1 MSLKVESLTNEVFSV
16 PVTSARKMIA
26 IRPIPECLK
35 RKAAEELHEKESN
48 VAEELEMIKTW
59 MRQSGHIRGR
69 MEEQF
74 LLGFLRSCKH
84 SMERVKE
91 KLDTYY
97 TIRSVLPE
105 VMRKRDPLDPFVRKV
120 IQMGVTVPLPK
131 TVNPDDPKIILIRG
145 DAFDGDVCDFPDIL
159 KVFTMIGDILLRDD
173 DQMMICGQAAII
185 DLGHSSSGH
194 LFNFNLSFL
203 RKASI
208 LNQQASPLR
217 QKGFHFINT
226 PKSFDIV
233 LNIFKGL
240 MTEKNRKRTIVS
252 HGSSLESLHKYF
264 PKSVLPAELG
274 GELGPVQQFVDE
286 WEQKLIDNRTYLIE
300 EESLGVDEGRRR
312 NTNPLAEEKDLFG
325 TAGTFR
331 KLEFD

>member
-1 MSLKVESLTNEVFSV
+1 MSAKVELPMKEVFSV
-16 PVTSARKMIA
+16 PVGTVARMPV
-26 IRPIPECLK
+26 RPILDCLK
-35 RKAAEELHEKESN
+35 AKAASELNEKEKTIP
-48 VAEELEMIKTW
+48 EELEMIRTW
-59 MRQSGHIRGR
+59 IKQSGHIRGR
-69 MEEQF
+69 MDDQF
-74 LLGFLRSCKH
+74 LLGFLRACKH
-84 SMERVKE
+84 SLERVKE

-105 VMRKRDPLDPFVRKV
+105 VMRKRDPLDPFLRKV
-120 IQMGVTVPLPK
+120 IRMGVSVPLPK
-131 TVNPDDPKIILIRG
+131 TVKPDDPKIMLIRA

-173 DQMMICGQAAII
+173 DQMVICGQAAII
-185 DLGHSSSGH
+185 DFGHSSSGH

-208 LNQQASPLR
+208 LNQQGSPLR

-226 PKSFDIV
+226 PKGFDLV

-240 MTEKNRKRTIVS
+240 MTEKNRNRTIIS

-264 PKSVLPAELG
+264 PKSILPTELG

-286 WEQKLIDNRTYLIE
+286 WEQRLIDNRAYLVE
-300 EESLGVDEGRRR
+300 EELLGVDESKRR

>member
-1 MSLKVESLTNEVFSV
+1 MSVKVESLTNEVFSA
-16 PVTSARKMIA
+16 PVVDRKMITV
-26 IRPIPECLK
+26 RPIPECLK
-35 RKAAEELHEKESN
+35 RKAAEELNEKESII
-48 VAEELEMIKTW
+48 AEELEMLKIW
-59 MRQSGHIRGR
+59 IRQSGHIRGR

-84 SMERVKE
+84 SMERVKQ

-105 VMRKRDPLDPFVRKV
+105 VMRNRDPLDPFLRKV
-120 IQMGVTVPLPK
+120 IKMGVTVPLPK

-145 DAFDGDVCDFPDIL
+145 DAFDGEVCDFPDIL
-159 KVFTMIGDILLRDD
+159 KVFTMIGDLLLRDD

-185 DLGHSSSGH
+185 DLGHSSSSH

-252 HGSSLESLHKYF
+252 HGYSLESLHKYF

-274 GELGPVQQFVDE
+274 GDLGPVQQFVDD

-312 NTNPLAEEKDLFG
+312 TTNPLAEEKDLFG